1 MRIVLAT
8 HAFDGVGGSE
18 TYLLTV
24 AEQLQRLGHG
34 VTIYAVA
41 LGKVAEL
48 ARARAIDIVAELD
61 DLSDHCDVVI
71 AQDGGVSY
79 ELADRWPQ
87 TPQLFVCHSG
97 FFDLQL
103 PPLVPGVVGAV
114 VVLSDR
120 VRRRLSRTRRTPS
133 HCALAPADRYRAAG
147 PACRSAQAADPR
159 ASASQLSA
167 W

>member
-41 LGKVAEL
+41 LGKMAEL

-97 FFDLQL
+97 FSICSFRHSYPAL
-103 PPLVPGVVGAV
+103 
-114 VVLSDR
+114 
-120 VRRRLSRTRRTPS
+120 
-133 HCALAPADRYRAAG
+133 LAPWS
-147 PACRSAQAADPR
+147 C
-159 ASASQLSA
+159 
-167 W
+167 